1 MKQQRGDGGERG
13 EAAAAGARVFR
24 RRPDGKADGAS
35 PVRTVVALLLWQGA
49 IQFNALLAVACVF
62 VFPAR
67 VAMLVLCTQVF
78 FMFAPVN
85 GTSKWGRSIARFICR
100 YGLAYFPVTLHVE
113 HYQAFDPKRAYV
125 FGYEPH
131 SVVPL
136 GVWALTDLVSCLPV
150 PKMKILTTNAV
161 FYVPFMRQIWTWL
174 GSVPA
179 TRESFSSYL
188 ADGYSCVVSPGGLRE
203 TLYMNPGSEVAF
215 IKSRKGFVK
224 IAMQNGCPLV
234 PVFCF
239 GQNNAYRWWN
249 PNINLLTRIA
259 TALKSLPVFYWGRF
273 GTPIPYRSPMH
284 VFVGKPI
291 LVQKKDQP
299 TTSEVNEVH
308 GQFVTALHELFEKN
322 KAKAGYPDL
331 HLQIM

>member
-1 MKQQRGDGGERG
+1 
-13 EAAAAGARVFR
+13 
-24 RRPDGKADGAS
+24 
-35 PVRTVVALLLWQGA
+35 
-49 IQFNALLAVACVF
+49 
-62 VFPAR
+62 
-67 VAMLVLCTQVF
+67 
-78 FMFAPVN
+78 MFAPVN

-100 YGLAYFPVTLHVE
+100 YGLGYFPVTLHVE
-113 HYQAFDPKRAYV
+113 QYEAFDPKRAYV

-136 GVWALTDLVSCLPV
+136 GAWALTDLISCLPV
-150 PKMKILTTNAV
+150 PKMKILTTSAA
-161 FYVPFMRQIWTWL
+161 FYVPFMRQIWMWL

-224 IAMQNGCPLV
+224 IAVQNGCPLV

-291 LVQKKDQP
+291 LVEKKDQP

-308 GQFVTALHELFEKN
+308 GLFVTALHELFEKN
-322 KAKAGYPDL
+322 KAKAGGYPDL